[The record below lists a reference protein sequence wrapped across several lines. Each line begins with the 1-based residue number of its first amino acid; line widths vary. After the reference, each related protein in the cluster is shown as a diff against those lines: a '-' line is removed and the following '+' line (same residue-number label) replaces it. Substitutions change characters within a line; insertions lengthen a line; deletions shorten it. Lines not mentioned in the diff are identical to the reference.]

1 MKNKKPMSTY
11 ERLMQNPEFREG
23 FEEEYK
29 EFILSEL
36 MLALM
41 DGDDI
46 SVRKLAK
53 IAGLS
58 PATIQKIRSGKQK
71 DMRVKNFARLV
82 NELGFQLVLEKG
94 ETRIPVMA

>member
-11 ERLMQNPEFREG
+11 EREMQNPSFRKQ
-23 FEEEYK
+23 YKKDLK
-29 EFILSEL
+29 EFVLSEL

-41 DGDDI
+41 EGDEV

-53 IAGLS
+53 MAGLS
-58 PATIQKIRSGKQK
+58 PTTIQKMRSGKQK

-94 ETRIPVMA
+94 EARIPVMV